1 MGLGDP
7 LFTGTHMDGSY
18 PKGVTT
24 QIVLKITGIA
34 MRGCNCNWKVN
45 VSRSRF
51 RISTLVVD
59 IAERC
64 WWVTPI
70 NTVPWGGGRTRFNK
84 CVTRVFA

>member
-45 VSRSRF
+45 VTRSKF
-51 RISTLVVD
+51 RTLNLV
-59 IAERC
+59 
-64 WWVTPI
+64 
-70 NTVPWGGGRTRFNK
+70 
-84 CVTRVFA
+84 